1 MKWLP
6 ALIFAAGIAFAESQP
21 QKLPIAAFD
30 GGLNSNYSGL
40 GIADNEVQ
48 DSLNVYFDGNTPVEK
63 REGYALCGSTDS
75 VSMDSSWSYSDSG
88 NNGWLIIRKPTKI
101 IASNQGCTFT
111 VTIATVSA
119 SDTINA
125 VNAFGYIYFVD
136 RTQGVYSWNGT
147 STTYVANSP
156 RGSLI
161 AEFRGRVWVSGL
173 AHPYGNQLYSSGYL
187 DGSNWTL
194 GSLTT
199 SPVLLTFGLN
209 DSYDNITSI
218 FSGYNDSM
226 QIFKNLSIY
235 ALYGFD
241 QSDFEARILNRE
253 VGCIDNRS
261 VQPFLGGLVFASRRG
276 VEFFDGVT
284 VQTPP
289 ISDKVGNLLNNNAVT
304 SSSELS
310 WTQTSQADFES
321 GGINP
326 SGSLS
331 TTILS
336 GSVIVSS
343 FSVTESASS
352 QWSSGTSSNVVV
364 NGDSIEILRTTNYG
378 NYANSNFET
387 GASGAVPSSWVS
399 TTVGSGSVYVKQ
411 TSTGSSGLSCS
422 GSYSGYTNT
431 HFAEPASGVKA
442 SENARLIV
450 ALLDPSTGAEL
461 QSSTYSITST
471 NCAFSTKTFSVSSGL
486 VGSYARLKFFQID
499 DSNRVVYMQ
508 TSSTGII
515 KSNLSF
521 LLAVASNGSGFNFA
535 SIDDV
540 RTLSTGTFTSQIYNF
555 GSQSALYSAP
565 SFTYSVNVSTPSF
578 VIQTST
584 SPTGVFSTAVNN
596 STSTSAFGS
605 QYFRYVVTFS
615 PIQGDIGTSLFNS
628 ISILARSSGT
638 YRSAV
643 YNAPNLTS
651 FASLAV
657 TMQDNGGSHT
667 FYMRSSTSTFT
678 VNSSTPAWTAQ
689 PANTT
694 ISIASGTYFQV
705 RDDFSMTAATH
716 TPTLNDFSVSWREGT
731 PRQPM
736 ASVVADK
743 RYILSFSTTTTVNK
757 NTGTLV
763 LTKGP
768 VWSFWD
774 IPAGSLLSHRGAYYF
789 TNNSD
794 NGKVY
799 TLFSG
804 TSDDT
809 AAINSYVKTKD
820 FALGDITQDKLMDSF
835 YLIFDSKGA
844 TNITTK
850 YFLDRQSTE
859 YSLASVLQ
867 DETDGL
873 VTAKLNFPLAASTPN
888 YGKTISFK
896 IGSNDTVDSL
906 ALYGGI
912 LNYRTRMTQ

>member
-1 MKWLP
+1 MRWLP
-6 ALIFAAGIAFAESQP
+6 ALLFAAGVAFAESQP
-21 QKLPIAAFD
+21 QKLPIATFD

-48 DSLNVYFDGNTPVEK
+48 DSLNVYFDGQTPVEK
-63 REGYALCGSTDS
+63 REGYTLCGSTDS
-75 VSMDSSWSYSDSG
+75 VSMDSSWSYSDAS
-88 NNGWLIIRKPTKI
+88 NNGWIIIRKPTKI

-147 STTYVANSP
+147 STTYSATSP

-161 AEFRGRVWVSGL
+161 AEFRGRLWVSGL
-173 AHPYGNQLYSSGYL
+173 AHPNGNQLYSSGYL

-304 SSSELS
+304 TSSELS
-310 WTQTSQADFES
+310 WTQTSQADFQT
-321 GGINP
+321 GGVIP
-326 SGSLS
+326 TGQLS
-331 TTILS
+331 TTIQS
-336 GSVIVSS
+336 GSVVPST
-343 FSVTESASS
+343 FSLTENTTT
-352 QWSSGTSSNVVV
+352 QWSLGTSSNVLISNSV
-364 NGDSIEILRTTNYG
+364 IQIATTTNFG
-378 NYANSNFET
+378 NVANNDFET
-387 GASGAVPSSWVS
+387 GASGAVPASWTS

-411 TSTGSSGLSCS
+411 TSTGSAGLSCS
-422 GSYSGYTNT
+422 GSYSGLTNT
-431 HFAEPASGVKA
+431 HFAEPASGVAAA
-442 SENARLIV
+442 SAKLIV
-450 ALLDPSTGAEL
+450 QILDSGSGAEL
-461 QSSTYSITST
+461 QSSTFSATST
-471 NCAFSTKTFSVSSGL
+471 NCAFSRQSVPVSASLIGTS
-486 VGSYARLKFFQID
+486 VKVRFYQA
-499 DSNRVVYMQ
+499 DSANRYVYLETTNAFAM
-508 TSSTGII
+508 
-515 KSNLSF
+515 KNNLSF
-521 LLAVASNGSGFNFA
+521 LMAVASNGASFNFV

-540 RTLSTGTFTSQIYNF
+540 FTLSTGTFTSQVYDTGFSSSVFKVSSISY
-555 GSQSALYSAP
+555 
-565 SFTYSVNVSTPSF
+565 FTSIATPTYE
-578 VIQTST
+578 VQTST
-584 SPTGVFSTAVNN
+584 SATGVFSSIVSN
-596 STSTSAFGS
+596 SLSTSAYGDRFV
-605 QYFRYVVTFS
+605 RYKISFTSF
-615 PIQGDIGTSLFNS
+615 QNDIGLSNF
-628 ISILARSSGT
+628 SSMSVVSASTGT
-638 YRSAV
+638 YYSAV
-643 YNAPNLTS
+643 KNAPNLTS
-651 FASLAV
+651 FGSLAV
-657 TMQDNGGSHT
+657 TKSDDGGSHT
-667 FYMRSSTSTFT
+667 FYMRSSTSVFT
-678 VNSSTPAWTAQ
+678 VNSATPAWVAQ
-689 PANTT
+689 GANTT
-694 ISIASGTYFQV
+694 ISIATGTYFQL
-705 RDDFSMTAATH
+705 RDDFAITAATQA
-716 TPTLNDFSVSWREGT
+716 PSLDLFSISWREGT

-743 RYILSFSTTTTVNK
+743 RYFLSFSTSTAVNK
-757 NTGTLV
+757 NTGLLV

-768 VWSFWD
+768 VWSFWNT
-774 IPAGSLLSHRGAYYF
+774 PFGSLLSHRGAYYG
-789 TNNSD
+789 TNNAD

-809 AAINSYVKTKD
+809 AAINSYIKTKD
-820 FALGDITQDKLMDSF
+820 FALADVTQDKLMDSF

-844 TNITTK
+844 TDITTK
-850 YFLDRQSTE
+850 YFLDRQATE
-859 YSLASVLQ
+859 YSLADVSQ

-873 VTAKLNFPLAASTPN
+873 VTAKLNFPLSASTPN

-896 IGSNDTVDSL
+896 IGSNDTEDSL

-912 LNYRTRMTQ
+912 LNYRTRMTE

>member
-6 ALIFAAGIAFAESQP
+6 ALLFAAGVALAESQP
-21 QKLPIAAFD
+21 QKFPIATFE

-48 DSLNVYFDGNTPVEK
+48 DSLNVYFDGTFPVEK
-63 REGYALCGSTDS
+63 REGYALCGSTDA
-75 VSMDSSWSYSDSG
+75 VSMDSSWSYSDAG
-88 NNGWLIIRKPTKI
+88 NNGWIIIRKPTKI
-101 IASNQGCTFT
+101 IASNQGCMFT

-125 VNAFGYIYFVD
+125 VNAFGNIYFVD

-147 STTYVANSP
+147 SATFVGPTSP

-161 AEFRGRVWVSGL
+161 SEFRGRLWVSGL
-173 AHPYGNQLYSSGYL
+173 AHPNGNQLYSSGYL
-187 DGSNWTL
+187 DGANWTL

-241 QSDFEARILNRE
+241 QLDFEARILNRE

-276 VEFFDGVT
+276 IEFFDGVT

-289 ISDKVGNLLNNNAVT
+289 ISDKVGNLLNNNGVT

-310 WTQTSQADFES
+310 WTQTSQADFNN
-321 GGINP
+321 G
-326 SGSLS
+326 
-331 TTILS
+331 
-336 GSVIVSS
+336 V
-343 FSVTESASS
+343 
-352 QWSSGTSSNVVV
+352 NV
-364 NGDSIEILRTTNYG
+364 
-378 NYANSNFET
+378 F
-387 GASGAVPSSWVS
+387 
-399 TTVGSGSVYVKQ
+399 
-411 TSTGSSGLSCS
+411 TSTGTSPGAVVLGGLRDTFSDLSNWTHTAGTFTVSGNKIY
-422 GSYSGYTNT
+422 GVTNSGYNT
-431 HFAEPASGVKA
+431 IYSIDGSSVSNNFKMSIQFKFPSGPSLESCQIMISTGPGGQGYGLAIRGSSHPRIQVSIA
-442 SENARLIV
+442 GPDISNENATV
-450 ALLDPSTGAEL
+450 TFPSD
-461 QSSTYSITST
+461 TSLHT
-471 NCAFSTKTFSVSSGL
+471 LSL
-486 VGSYARLKFFQID
+486 ER
-499 DSNRVVYMQ
+499 
-508 TSSTGII
+508 SSTGYMTIYYDG
-515 KSNLSF
+515 
-521 LLAVASNGSGFNFA
+521 V
-535 SIDDV
+535 
-540 RTLSTGTFTSQIYNF
+540 STGTFTDNTVSGFRNAYISCLLGAFANPPELSNF
-555 GSQSALYSAP
+555 GVSSSTGSYYSD
-565 SFTYSVNVSTPSF
+565 VH
-578 VIQTST
+578 
-584 SPTGVFSTAVNN
+584 N
-596 STSTSAFGS
+596 S
-605 QYFRYVVTFS
+605 
-615 PIQGDIGTSLFNS
+615 
-628 ISILARSSGT
+628 
-638 YRSAV
+638 
-643 YNAPNLTS
+643 PNLTT
-651 FASLAV
+651 FGSLSV
-657 TMQDNGGSHT
+657 TKADGGGTQT
-667 FYMRSSTSTFT
+667 FYMRSSTGAFT
-678 VNSSTPAWTAQ
+678 AGSSTPAWTAQ
-689 PANTT
+689 SDNTT
-694 ISIASGTYFQV
+694 ISISTGTYFQV
-705 RDDFSMTAATH
+705 RDDFAITSATQ

-743 RYILSFSTTTTVNK
+743 RYVLSFSTTTSVNK

-809 AAINSYVKTKD
+809 AAINSYIKTKD

-835 YLIFDSKGA
+835 YLIFDSLG
-844 TNITTK
+844 TTSITTK

-859 YSLASVLQ
+859 YSLASVAQ
-867 DETDGL
+867 NEATGL
-873 VTAKLNFPLAASTPN
+873 NTAKLNFPLATSTPN

-896 IGSNDTVDSL
+896 IGSNDTEDSL

>member
-6 ALIFAAGIAFAESQP
+6 LLLFAAGIALAESQP
-21 QKLPIAAFD
+21 QKFPISAFD

-48 DSLNVYFDGNTPVEK
+48 DSLNVYFDGTFPVEK
-63 REGYALCGSTDS
+63 REGYTLCGSTDA
-75 VSMDSSWSYSDSG
+75 VSMDSSWSYSDAG

-125 VNAFGYIYFVD
+125 VNAFGNIYFTD

-147 STTYVANSP
+147 STTYSATSP

-161 AEFRGRVWVSGL
+161 AEFRGRLWVSGL
-173 AHPYGNQLYSSGYL
+173 AHPNGNQLYSSGYL

-241 QSDFEARILNRE
+241 QLDFEARILNRE

-276 VEFFDGVT
+276 IEFFDGVT

-289 ISDKVGNLLNNNAVT
+289 ISDKVGNLLNNNSVT
-304 SSSELS
+304 TFSELS
-310 WTQTSQADFES
+310 WTQTLTADFNAGYVSSVTTTSDQLKLSTNNVDNVVNNSLES
-321 GGINP
+321 WSSGVPVDWTKSAISPPSCTFLQTNSTTLDSKPAFNGTYMGVWQECDAFYRLENVYTGGIVAVDASSTIVKTVDISTTASVNWSTYTLTADGSVVPGTFYKFMFKKYNP
-326 SGSLS
+326 STVTHGAATDLRVYSSSFSMTNDLSFRIYVSSDATFGPFVHLDYLTGGRNGISSGIFYSAVKNAPNITSFGSLS
-331 TTILS
+331 T
-336 GSVIVSS
+336 
-343 FSVTESASS
+343 S
-352 QWSSGTSSNVVV
+352 Q
-364 NGDSIEILRTTNYG
+364 
-378 NYANSNFET
+378 
-387 GASGAVPSSWVS
+387 
-399 TTVGSGSVYVKQ
+399 
-411 TSTGSSGLSCS
+411 
-422 GSYSGYTNT
+422 
-431 HFAEPASGVKA
+431 
-442 SENARLIV
+442 
-450 ALLDPSTGAEL
+450 
-461 QSSTYSITST
+461 
-471 NCAFSTKTFSVSSGL
+471 
-486 VGSYARLKFFQID
+486 
-499 DSNRVVYMQ
+499 
-508 TSSTGII
+508 
-515 KSNLSF
+515 
-521 LLAVASNGSGFNFA
+521 
-535 SIDDV
+535 
-540 RTLSTGTFTSQIYNF
+540 
-555 GSQSALYSAP
+555 
-565 SFTYSVNVSTPSF
+565 
-578 VIQTST
+578 
-584 SPTGVFSTAVNN
+584 
-596 STSTSAFGS
+596 
-605 QYFRYVVTFS
+605 
-615 PIQGDIGTSLFNS
+615 
-628 ISILARSSGT
+628 
-638 YRSAV
+638 
-643 YNAPNLTS
+643 
-651 FASLAV
+651 
-657 TMQDNGGSHT
+657 QDNGGTQT

-678 VNSSTPAWTAQ
+678 VQSSTPAWVAQ
-689 PANTT
+689 GANTT
-694 ISIASGTYFQV
+694 ISIATGTYFQV
-705 RDDFSMTAATH
+705 RDDFAITSATQ

-743 RYILSFSTTTTVNK
+743 RYFLSFSTSTDANR
-757 NTGTLV
+757 NTAMLV

-768 VWSFWD
+768 VWSFWS
-774 IPAGSLLSHRGAYYF
+774 IAAGSLLSHRGAYYF
-789 TNNSD
+789 TNNVD

-820 FALGDITQDKLMDSF
+820 FALADVTQDKLMDSF

-844 TNITTK
+844 TDITTK
-850 YFLDRQSTE
+850 YFLDRQATE
-859 YSLASVLQ
+859 YSLADVSQ

-873 VTAKLNFPLAASTPN
+873 VTAKLNFPLSASTPN

-896 IGSNDTVDSL
+896 IGSNDTEDSL